1 MEQREYLDLINKIND
16 KDKRLA
22 LLVERITY
30 GNERDEDVSLL
41 EAELSRF
48 TTEELAEV
56 VHRMRKPPASASS
69 ANLLQFQFGRSR

>member
-30 GNERDEDVSLL
+30 GKERDEDVSLL

-48 TTEELAEV
+48 TTANLAEV
-56 VHRMRKPPASASS
+56 VNRLRKPPASASS
-69 ANLLQFQFGRSR
+69 ANILQFQFGRSR